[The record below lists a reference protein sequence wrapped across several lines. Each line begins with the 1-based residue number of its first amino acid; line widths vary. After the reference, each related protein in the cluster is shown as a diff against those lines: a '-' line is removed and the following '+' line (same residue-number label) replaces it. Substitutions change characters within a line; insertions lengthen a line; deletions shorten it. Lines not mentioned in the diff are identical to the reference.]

1 MSWQL
6 KVMRVAMRHAVR
18 RSLGRQRDS
27 LAARDWF
34 ERGAWLNA
42 RGRPYKTFTPDTFH
56 LPGRDLPALWTALPA
71 PSEPFILYF
80 HGGGYVMGN
89 PRTHAALAKFLTRKA
104 GLQSCLPDYRLAPE
118 HPFPA
123 AFEDAL
129 GVWNA
134 LMARGIAASSVVV
147 GGDSAGGG
155 LALALLGHLCATDQP
170 RPACVFAFSPFTD
183 LTLSGASITQNAKSE
198 LLLPPQRLEQLRDR
212 VLAGANPRDPR
223 ISPLFGTFTGAPPVL
238 IQVAR
243 SEVLRDDSRRLAEV
257 LRRDGVD
264 VTLQEWG
271 NLPHVW
277 QFFPGWLPEARKAL
291 GDAAQFIRSQCQP
304 RPSGGS

>member
-27 LAARDWF
+27 LAARKWF

-42 RGRPYKTFTPDTFH
+42 RGRPYKAFMPDTFDIE
-56 LPGRDLPALWTALPA
+56 GRGLPALWTALPDQ
-71 PSEPFILYF
+71 SERFILYF

-89 PRTHAALAKFLTRKA
+89 PRTHAALANFLTRKT
-104 GLQSCLPDYRLAPE
+104 GLQTCLPDYRLAPE

-123 AFEDAL
+123 AFDDAV
-129 GVWNA
+129 GIWNA
-134 LMARGIAASSVVV
+134 LMARGVPASSVVV

-155 LALALLGHLCATDQP
+155 LALALLGHLCATNQP

-183 LTLSGASITQNAKSE
+183 LSLSGASITQNAQSE
-198 LLLPPQRLEQLRDR
+198 LLLPPHRLEQLRDR
-212 VLAGANPRDPR
+212 VLAGADPRDPR
-223 ISPLFGTFTGAPPVL
+223 ISPLFGHFKGAPSVL

-243 SEVLRDDSRRLAEV
+243 SEILRDDSRRMAEV
-257 LRRDGVD
+257 LQRDGVA

-277 QFFPGWLPEARKAL
+277 QFFHGWLPEARKAL
-291 GDAAQFIRSQCQP
+291 GDAALFIRSQCP
-304 RPSGGS
+304 PSPSSDS

>member
-6 KVMRVAMRHAVR
+6 KVMRVLMRHAVR

-27 LAARDWF
+27 RSARKWF

-42 RGRPYKTFTPDTFH
+42 RGRPYKTFTSDT
-56 LPGRDLPALWTALPA
+56 LRTQGRDLPALWTALPA
-71 PSEPFILYF
+71 QSEPFILYF

-89 PRTHAALAKFLTRKA
+89 PRTHAALARFLTRKT
-104 GLQSCLPDYRLAPE
+104 GLQTCLPEYRLAPE

-134 LMARGIAASSVVV
+134 LMARGIMASSVIL

-183 LTLSGASITQNAKSE
+183 LSLSGESIRQNAQNE
-198 LLLPPQRLEQLRDR
+198 LLLPPQRLEQLCDR
-212 VLAGANPRDPR
+212 VLAGASPHDPR
-223 ISPLFGTFTGAPPVL
+223 ISPLFGSFTGAPPVL

-243 SEVLRDDSRRLAEV
+243 SEILRDDSRRMAEV
-257 LRRDGVD
+257 LRRDSVD

-277 QFFPGWLPEARKAL
+277 QFFHGWLPEARQAL
-291 GDAAQFIRSQCQP
+291 GDAAQFIRSHSQP
-304 RPSGGS
+304 SPSSGS